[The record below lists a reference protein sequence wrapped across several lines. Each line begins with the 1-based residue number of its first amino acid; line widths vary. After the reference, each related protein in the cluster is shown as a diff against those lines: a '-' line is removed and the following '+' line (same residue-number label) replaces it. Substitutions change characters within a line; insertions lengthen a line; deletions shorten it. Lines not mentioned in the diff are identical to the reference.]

1 MLSLGA
7 SLLLLGGCGSISFQK
22 SSEGVF
28 SSSDASSSLVL
39 SSSSSVAS
47 STASS
52 SSSSS
57 SSASVSSASSSG
69 ASNSSSSALSS
80 VSSFPVLASYDYR
93 IAPNYS
99 SSAAKMPIYNVAH
112 FSSGYQAQ
120 KATEITQETDC
131 LNAEQAAEYY
141 VSFRSF
147 PPNYFGSTDQAVSYG
162 KNGRVVNT
170 YYSGGYHTYDYT
182 VKLGTWNVPSDG
194 AYYEFEIDLT
204 GNYNNGTRINHGA
217 GRLVVIADGIKEY
230 GSEPVCY
237 YTTDHYADFKE
248 YYNFYQGWSPL
259 FAGVY
264 NKSGSY
270 ENTPITDLE
279 RPSVPTVP
287 YTIVD

>member
-1 MLSLGA
+1 
-7 SLLLLGGCGSISFQK
+7 
-22 SSEGVF
+22 
-28 SSSDASSSLVL
+28 
-39 SSSSSVAS
+39 
-47 STASS
+47 
-52 SSSSS
+52 
-57 SSASVSSASSSG
+57 
-69 ASNSSSSALSS
+69 
-80 VSSFPVLASYDYR
+80 
-93 IAPNYS
+93 
-99 SSAAKMPIYNVAH
+99 MPIYNVAH
-112 FSSGYQAQ
+112 FSNGYQAQ

-131 LNAEQAAEYY
+131 LNAEQVAEYY

-170 YYSGGYHTYDYT
+170 YYSGSYHTYDYT